1 VIFTGHQS
9 KNRWS
14 HPGRCLSTNQS
25 CLVFDPTTG
34 HKQHLHISNAIIT
47 ATSVRDI
54 IAKHNYAIM
63 ASNDDLAFDTKRC
76 NRLLRPLQT
85 KLAKL
90 RKELE
95 RPRNPQE
102 DRRSS
107 ATAFAL
113 KASSRKTNVSQNARK
128 PRGLE
133 KRKDPDWMP
142 DTGSGGASK
151 KTYGG
156 RGEKKPSSRMS
167 LSGGVDARP
176 GAIAFTPLVAR
187 TGSRFQDSP
196 QLHDSPLKRRNDYRG
211 PLLAKVNV
219 QDLKTQMPAEIGK
232 LVKSLS
238 ESYANLMQA
247 TTAGEEKSWNGTRSL
262 FGACLRK
269 LPQYIALE
277 EHFAELDKEDESG
290 AEDTDVSQEV
300 YSYLEQLYETT
311 PGQGWRGFKQVVRAH
326 GTQLLCDAL
335 GDQILGLE
343 TLHLLV
349 VHCLNSSA
357 WDEAE
362 KFLVSFL
369 PCLKP
374 LPMPNTLYA
383 NLFDEQ
389 RSLYMWMVKDFVA
402 RTGRYRFLYEHLEY
416 LISQELLPLEWLATE
431 CMRPVW
437 DRLVRSLS
445 DGDQRSSASAF
456 RFFETAIFAGIGLP
470 DESLFEAGEIDT
482 FPRQYKPSSRQEF
495 RDALDTTYSS
505 LLTVFSS
512 IVLINQHRQEPA
524 GQLTVKRV
532 VWALDSIVIDL
543 LKRKDIQ
550 DDLALLGPLEDH
562 LQLFARRAVWAVF
575 ASLLVHLEGCQQD
588 SALMSLDVGTAGG
601 AIAWII
607 SQYSSKHIDNSELL
621 GTLPSFVSAAAR
633 GTGRVWKDDGFDQMQ
648 RLVQGMLSISGLRLP
663 HKLWTTKRLALESI
677 REFAHNTNEAQHMAY
692 ARDVEHSMRLK
703 GHVVIAPTP
712 HKNDSPSAVGGFR
725 WEEGIGEWVTCTPFT
740 KESIKRVSRKPVPA
754 LQLLPSPEASDLE
767 DIEDGEV
774 ADLAVTPSNNM
785 SMWEAMADDEDAGD
799 HIPQSS
805 PIKNTAQRY
814 TCSLGKRI
822 RVSSPM
828 VVVPA
833 KRTPVTPPDT
843 PVLFFS
849 EDGLEELNDGPRRSK
864 RSKKNSTLTLRSQRL
879 RSSLD
884 KDLRDLEP
892 RTYEEMKNLDQDLV
906 ESSENEEELGSE
918 NSSSS
923 STVVRRHPEIQA
935 VRSIPAW
942 GRRNRFLGENSDA
955 VQNQPSKMLRLER
968 RRSGRQTVKGVKEWW
983 KVDGGVISTEGSE
996 DELLL

>member
-1 VIFTGHQS
+1 
-9 KNRWS
+9 
-14 HPGRCLSTNQS
+14 
-25 CLVFDPTTG
+25 
-34 HKQHLHISNAIIT
+34 
-47 ATSVRDI
+47 
-54 IAKHNYAIM
+54 M
-63 ASNDDLAFDTKRC
+63 ASNDDLAFNTTRC

-95 RPRNPQE
+95 RPRSSQE

-113 KASSRKTNVSQNARK
+113 KASSRKTNVTQPARK

-142 DTGSGGASK
+142 DTGLGASK

-156 RGEKKPSSRMS
+156 RGPKKPLSRTSSNS
-167 LSGGVDARP
+167 GVDARP

-187 TGSRFQDSP
+187 TGGRFQDSP
-196 QLHDSPLKRRNDYRG
+196 QLHDSPLRRRNNYKG
-211 PLLAKVNV
+211 PLLAKANV
-219 QDLKTQMPAEIGK
+219 HDLKTHMPAEIGK
-232 LVKSLS
+232 LVKGLS
-238 ESYANLMQA
+238 ESYANLLQA
-247 TTAGEEKSWNGTRSL
+247 TTTGDEKRWNGTRSL

-277 EHFAELDKEDESG
+277 EHFVELDKEDESG
-290 AEDTDVSQEV
+290 DEDTDVSHEV
-300 YSYLEQLYETT
+300 YSYLEQMYETM
-311 PGQGWRGFKQVVRAH
+311 PGQGWRGFKQVVRSH

-335 GDQILGLE
+335 GDQILGSE

-349 VHCLNSSA
+349 VHCLNASA

-402 RTGRYRFLYEHLEY
+402 RTGRYRFLYDHLEY
-416 LISQELLPLEWLATE
+416 MISQELLPLEWLATE
-431 CMRPVW
+431 CMRSVW

-445 DGDQRSSASAF
+445 DGDQRSYASAF
-456 RFFETAIFAGIGLP
+456 RFLETAIFAGIGLP

-482 FPRQYKPSSRQEF
+482 FVRQYKPSSRQEF

-505 LLTVFSS
+505 LLTVFCS
-512 IVLINQHRQEPA
+512 IVLINQYREEPV
-524 GQLTVKRV
+524 GQATVKRV

-562 LQLFARRAVWAVF
+562 LQLFAQRAVWAVF
-575 ASLLVHLEGCQQD
+575 ASFLVHLEGCQQD
-588 SALMSLDVGTAGG
+588 SKLMSLDVCTAGS

-607 SQYSSKHIDNSELL
+607 SQYSSKHIEYSELL
-621 GTLPSFVSAAAR
+621 STLPAFVSAAAR
-633 GTGRVWKDDGFDQMQ
+633 GTGRIWKDDGFEQIQ
-648 RLVQGMLSISGLRLP
+648 RLVQGMLSVSGLRLP
-663 HKLWTTKRLALESI
+663 HKLWTMKRLALESVMD
-677 REFAHNTNEAQHMAY
+677 FAQNTNEAQHMAY
-692 ARDVEHSMRLK
+692 ARDVEQSMRMK

-754 LQLLPSPEASDLE
+754 LQLLPSPDPSDL
-767 DIEDGEV
+767 DDTDDGT
-774 ADLAVTPSNNM
+774 AAGPASTPSNKL
-785 SMWEAMADDEDAGD
+785 SMWEALADDEDAED
-799 HIPQSS
+799 HILQSS
-805 PIKNTAQRY
+805 PIKTTTRRS
-814 TCSLGKRI
+814 TFVGKRT
-822 RVSSPM
+822 RASLPK
-828 VVVPA
+828 VVIPV
-833 KRTPVTPPDT
+833 KRTTMTPPDT

-849 EDGLEELNDGPRRSK
+849 EEDLEALNDGPRRSK
-864 RSKKNSTLTLRSQRL
+864 RAKRQGYLSASTNRPQRV

-884 KDLRDLEP
+884 EGLRNLKRRAYGES
-892 RTYEEMKNLDQDLV
+892 KNIDKDLV
-906 ESSENEEELGSE
+906 ESSESEEESDPNRSVS
-918 NSSSS
+918 NSRSSGVS
-923 STVVRRHPEIQA
+923 RQPELRA
-935 VRSIPAW
+935 VRSMPS
-942 GRRNRFLGENSDA
+942 LGKRKREFPGKDNDG
-955 VQNQPSKMLRLER
+955 VEKQPSKMPTLNR
-968 RRSGRQTVKGVKEWW
+968 RRSGRRTVKGVKEWW
-983 KVDGGVISTEGSE
+983 KVDDGVVSTEGSD
-996 DELLL
+996 DELAH

>member
-1 VIFTGHQS
+1 
-9 KNRWS
+9 
-14 HPGRCLSTNQS
+14 
-25 CLVFDPTTG
+25 
-34 HKQHLHISNAIIT
+34 
-47 ATSVRDI
+47 
-54 IAKHNYAIM
+54 M
-63 ASNDDLAFDTKRC
+63 ASNDDLAFNTTRC

-95 RPRNPQE
+95 RPRTPQE

-113 KASSRKTNVSQNARK
+113 KASSRRTHVSQNARQ

-156 RGEKKPSSRMS
+156 RGAKKPSSRMS
-167 LSGGVDARP
+167 LSGGIDARP

-196 QLHDSPLKRRNDYRG
+196 QLHDSPLKRRNNYRG

-238 ESYANLMQA
+238 ESYANLLQA
-247 TTAGEEKSWNGTRSL
+247 TTAGEEKRWNGTRSL

-290 AEDTDVSQEV
+290 DEDTDVSQEI

-349 VHCLNSSA
+349 VHCLNAYA

-369 PCLKP
+369 PCVKP

-402 RTGRYRFLYEHLEY
+402 RTGRYRFLYDHLEY

-470 DESLFEAGEIDT
+470 DENLYGTGEIDT

-512 IVLINQHRQEPA
+512 IVLINQYREEPA
-524 GQLTVKRV
+524 GRLTVKRI

-543 LKRKDIQ
+543 LKRRDIQ
-550 DDLALLGPLEDH
+550 DDLAMLGPLEDH
-562 LQLFARRAVWAVF
+562 LQLFAQRAVWAVF
-575 ASLLVHLEGCQQD
+575 ASFLVHLEGCQQD
-588 SALMSLDVGTAGG
+588 PNLMSLDVATAGG
-601 AIAWII
+601 AITWAI
-607 SQYSSKHIDNSELL
+607 SQYSSKHIDYSELL

-633 GTGRVWKDDGFDQMQ
+633 GTGRIWKDDGFDQMQ

-663 HKLWTTKRLALESI
+663 HKLWTMKRLALESV
-677 REFAHNTNEAQHMAY
+677 RDFAQSTNEAQHMAY
-692 ARDVEHSMRLK
+692 ARDVEQSMRMK

-740 KESIKRVSRKPVPA
+740 KEAIKRVSRKPVPA

-767 DIEDGEV
+767 DIEDGELSGP
-774 ADLAVTPSNNM
+774 ALTPSNNM
-785 SMWEAMADDEDAGD
+785 SMWEALADDEDADD
-799 HIPQSS
+799 HVPPSS
-805 PIKNTAQRY
+805 PIKNTTRRS
-814 TCSLGKRI
+814 TCSLGKRS
-822 RVSSPM
+822 RMPSPM

-833 KRTPVTPPDT
+833 KRTAITPPDT

-849 EDGLEELNDGPRRSK
+849 EEDLEELDDGPRRSK
-864 RSKKNSTLTLRSQRL
+864 RPKNHSASTLRSQRL

-884 KDLRDLEP
+884 KGLRDLKR

-906 ESSENEEELGSE
+906 ESSESEEELGSE
-918 NSSSS
+918 NSSSRLS
-923 STVVRRHPEIQA
+923 VVRGHSELRS
-935 VRSIPAW
+935 VRSMPAL
-942 GRRNRFLGENSDA
+942 GRRNRLAGENGDG
-955 VQNQPSKMLRLER
+955 VQNQTSKIPRLDR
-968 RRSGRQTVKGVKEWW
+968 RRSGRQTLKGVKEWW
-983 KVDGGVISTEGSE
+983 KVDGGMVSTEGSD

>member
-1 VIFTGHQS
+1 
-9 KNRWS
+9 
-14 HPGRCLSTNQS
+14 
-25 CLVFDPTTG
+25 
-34 HKQHLHISNAIIT
+34 
-47 ATSVRDI
+47 
-54 IAKHNYAIM
+54 M
-63 ASNDDLAFDTKRC
+63 ASNDDLAFNTTRC

-95 RPRNPQE
+95 RPRSSQE

-113 KASSRKTNVSQNARK
+113 KASSRKTNVTQPARK

-142 DTGSGGASK
+142 DTGLGASK

-156 RGEKKPSSRMS
+156 RGAKKPLSRTSSNS
-167 LSGGVDARP
+167 GVDARP

-187 TGSRFQDSP
+187 TGGRFQDSP
-196 QLHDSPLKRRNDYRG
+196 QLHDSPLRRRNNYKG
-211 PLLAKVNV
+211 PLLAKANV
-219 QDLKTQMPAEIGK
+219 HDLKTQMPAEIGK
-232 LVKSLS
+232 LVKGLS
-238 ESYANLMQA
+238 ESYANLLQA
-247 TTAGEEKSWNGTRSL
+247 TTTGDEKRWNGTRSL

-277 EHFAELDKEDESG
+277 EHFVELDKEDESG
-290 AEDTDVSQEV
+290 DEDTDVSHEV
-300 YSYLEQLYETT
+300 YSYLEQMYETI
-311 PGQGWRGFKQVVRAH
+311 PGQGWRGFKQVVRSH

-335 GDQILGLE
+335 GDQILGSE

-349 VHCLNSSA
+349 VHCLNASA

-402 RTGRYRFLYEHLEY
+402 RTGRYRFLYDHLEY
-416 LISQELLPLEWLATE
+416 MISQELLPLEWLATE
-431 CMRPVW
+431 CMRSVW

-445 DGDQRSSASAF
+445 DGDQRSYASAF
-456 RFFETAIFAGIGLP
+456 RFLETAIFAGIGLP

-482 FPRQYKPSSRQEF
+482 FVRQYKPSSRQEF

-505 LLTVFSS
+505 LLTVFCS
-512 IVLINQHRQEPA
+512 IVLINQYREEPV
-524 GQLTVKRV
+524 GQATVKRV

-562 LQLFARRAVWAVF
+562 LQLFAQRAVWAVF
-575 ASLLVHLEGCQQD
+575 ASFLVHLEGCQQD
-588 SALMSLDVGTAGG
+588 SKLMSLDVCTAGS

-607 SQYSSKHIDNSELL
+607 SQYSSKHIEYSELL
-621 GTLPSFVSAAAR
+621 STLPAFVSAAAR
-633 GTGRVWKDDGFDQMQ
+633 GTGRIWKDDGFEQIQ
-648 RLVQGMLSISGLRLP
+648 RLVQGMLSVSGLRLP
-663 HKLWTTKRLALESI
+663 HKLWTMKRLALESVMD
-677 REFAHNTNEAQHMAY
+677 FAQNTNEAQHMAY
-692 ARDVEHSMRLK
+692 ARDVEQSMRMK

-754 LQLLPSPEASDLE
+754 LQLLPSPDPSDL
-767 DIEDGEV
+767 DDTDDGT
-774 ADLAVTPSNNM
+774 AAGPASTPSNKL
-785 SMWEAMADDEDAGD
+785 SMWEALADDEDAED
-799 HIPQSS
+799 HILQSS
-805 PIKNTAQRY
+805 PIKTTTRRS
-814 TCSLGKRI
+814 TFVGKRT
-822 RVSSPM
+822 RASLPK
-828 VVVPA
+828 VVIPV
-833 KRTPVTPPDT
+833 KRTTMTPPDT

-849 EDGLEELNDGPRRSK
+849 EEDLEALNDGPRRSK
-864 RSKKNSTLTLRSQRL
+864 RAKRQGYLSASTNRPQRL

-884 KDLRDLEP
+884 EGLRNLKRRAYGES
-892 RTYEEMKNLDQDLV
+892 KNIDKDLV
-906 ESSENEEELGSE
+906 ESSESEEESDPNRSVS
-918 NSSSS
+918 NSRSSGVS
-923 STVVRRHPEIQA
+923 RQPELRA
-935 VRSIPAW
+935 VRSMPS
-942 GRRNRFLGENSDA
+942 LGKRKREFPGKDNDG
-955 VQNQPSKMLRLER
+955 VEKQPSKMPTLNR
-968 RRSGRQTVKGVKEWW
+968 RRSRRRTVKGVKEWW
-983 KVDGGVISTEGSE
+983 KVDDGVVSTEGSD
-996 DELLL
+996 DELAH

>member
-1 VIFTGHQS
+1 
-9 KNRWS
+9 
-14 HPGRCLSTNQS
+14 
-25 CLVFDPTTG
+25 
-34 HKQHLHISNAIIT
+34 
-47 ATSVRDI
+47 
-54 IAKHNYAIM
+54 M
-63 ASNDDLAFDTKRC
+63 ASSDDLAFNTTRC

-85 KLAKL
+85 KLTKL

-95 RPRNPQE
+95 RPRGPQE

-107 ATAFAL
+107 ATLFAL
-113 KASSRKTNVSQNARK
+113 KASSRKTHVTPTARK

-156 RGEKKPSSRMS
+156 RGAKKPSSRMS
-167 LSGGVDARP
+167 LSSGIDARP

-196 QLHDSPLKRRNDYRG
+196 QLHDSPLRRRNNYKG
-211 PLLAKVNV
+211 PLLAKVSV
-219 QDLKTQMPAEIGK
+219 QSLKTQMPAEIGK

-238 ESYANLMQA
+238 ESYANLLQA
-247 TTAGEEKSWNGTRSL
+247 TTVGDEKRWNGTRSL

-277 EHFAELDKEDESG
+277 EHFAELDKEDESSD
-290 AEDTDVSQEV
+290 EDTDVSQEV
-300 YSYLEQLYETT
+300 YSYLEQLYETI
-311 PGQGWRGFKQVVRAH
+311 PGQGWRGFKQVVRSH

-335 GDQILGLE
+335 EDQILGLE

-349 VHCLNSSA
+349 VHCLNASA
-357 WDEAE
+357 WDESE
-362 KFLVSFL
+362 KFLISFL

-389 RSLYMWMVKDFVA
+389 RSLYMWMVRDFVA
-402 RTGRYRFLYEHLEY
+402 RTSRYRFLYDHLEY
-416 LISQELLPLEWLATE
+416 MISQELLPLEWLATE

-456 RFFETAIFAGIGLP
+456 RFLETAIFAGIGLP

-482 FPRQYKPSSRQEF
+482 VARQYKPSSRQEF

-512 IVLINQHRQEPA
+512 IVLINQHRDEPA

-562 LQLFARRAVWAVF
+562 MQLFAQRAVWAAF
-575 ASLLVHLEGCQQD
+575 ASFLVHLEGCQQD
-588 SALMSLDVGTAGG
+588 SKLVSLDVITTGG

-621 GTLPSFVSAAAR
+621 STLPAFVSAAAR
-633 GTGRVWKDDGFDQMQ
+633 GTGRIWKDDGFDQIQ
-648 RLVQGMLSISGLRLP
+648 RLVQGMLSVSGLRLP
-663 HKLWTTKRLALESI
+663 HKLWTMKRLALESVMD
-677 REFAHNTNEAQHMAY
+677 FAQNTNEAEHMAY
-692 ARDVEHSMRLK
+692 ARDVEQSMRMK

-754 LQLLPSPEASDLE
+754 LQLLPSPEPSDLE
-767 DIEDGEV
+767 DFDDGK
-774 ADLAVTPSNNM
+774 ATGPALTPSDKI
-785 SMWEAMADDEDAGD
+785 SMWEALADDEDAED

-805 PIKNTAQRY
+805 PIKNTTRRS
-814 TCSLGKRI
+814 TPVGKRT
-822 RVSSPM
+822 RAASPM
-828 VVVPA
+828 VVIPA
-833 KRTPVTPPDT
+833 KRTTMTPPDT
-843 PVLFFS
+843 PARFFS
-849 EDGLEELNDGPRRSK
+849 EEDLEAIDDGPRRSK
-864 RSKKNSTLTLRSQRL
+864 RPTKQSHVSTSTHRQRS

-884 KDLRDLEP
+884 KGLRDLKR
-892 RTYEEMKNLDQDLV
+892 RTYEETNYLDQDLV
-906 ESSENEEELGSE
+906 ESSESEEEPDSNRSFSGSTIE
-918 NSSSS
+918 A
-923 STVVRRHPEIQA
+923 RQPGLRA
-935 VRSIPAW
+935 VRSM
-942 GRRNRFLGENSDA
+942 
-955 VQNQPSKMLRLER
+955 PSFGKRKRGFAGKDDGDVEKRLDKMPRLKR

-983 KVDGGVISTEGSE
+983 KVDGGVVSTEGS
-996 DELLL
+996 DDDLIL